1 MEQPVNNQST
11 LDHMIKT
18 SATNTDR
25 NHFDEMISYM
35 LEKQLIYDKPSKKVT
50 SYYILERMNDDIDN
64 NANNTKEDQ
73 NHNRQFT

>member
-1 MEQPVNNQST
+1 
-11 LDHMIKT
+11 
-18 SATNTDR
+18 
-25 NHFDEMISYM
+25 MISYM

>member
-1 MEQPVNNQST
+1 M
-11 LDHMIKT
+11 T
-18 SATNTDR
+18 SATNMDR

>member
-1 MEQPVNNQST
+1 
-11 LDHMIKT
+11 MIKT
-18 SATNTDR
+18 SATNMDC

>member
-1 MEQPVNNQST
+1 
-11 LDHMIKT
+11 MIKT
-18 SATNTDR
+18 SAANMDR

-50 SYYILERMNDDIDN
+50 SYYIMERMNDDIDN
-64 NANNTKEDQ
+64 SANNTKEDQ